1 MTEKKFLQDLAKLHA
16 IFEEKQSFLS
26 SLQKGIK
33 EA

>member
-1 MTEKKFLQDLAKLHA
+1 MTQQKFLQDLAELHR
-16 IFEEKQSFLS
+16 IFEQKQTYLS